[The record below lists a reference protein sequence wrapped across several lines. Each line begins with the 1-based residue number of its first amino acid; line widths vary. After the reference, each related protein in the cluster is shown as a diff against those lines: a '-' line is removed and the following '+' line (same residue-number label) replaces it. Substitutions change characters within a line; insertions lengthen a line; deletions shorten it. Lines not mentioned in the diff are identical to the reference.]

1 MTQDYWFKPRRYG
14 YGATPTSWQ
23 GWAAIV
29 AWAIAV
35 PLVALALMWAMP
47 NALGIVALVIF
58 VPLAV
63 LCFIAFARK
72 KTDGEWRSSWGDRA

>member
-1 MTQDYWFKPRRYG
+1 MTQEHWFKPRRYG
-14 YGATPTSWQ
+14 YGATPTTWQ

-29 AWAIAV
+29 GWAIVV

-47 NALGIVALVIF
+47 NALGIGVLVIF

-63 LCFIAFARK
+63 LSLIAFARR
-72 KTDGEWRSSWGDRA
+72 KTDGEWRWGWGDRA